1 MASILPTDPGKNWAG
16 NYRYQAKQLYEP
28 QDVSQVQELVRR
40 SEKVKAVGSRHCFN
54 DIADTSGIQI
64 STRLLE
70 PLIEIDEAAMTVT
83 ISSGLKY
90 GELCPELH
98 ARGFALHNLA
108 SLPHISV
115 VGACMTATHGS
126 GIKNGNLATAV
137 SRIKFVSGTGELV
150 TLDRTEQN
158 DIFFGAVV
166 NLGGLGVITK
176 LTLDIEPAFPVRQDV
191 FQDLT
196 FTQFSEHFDEIM
208 SSGYSV
214 SLFTNWQNKLIDQV
228 WVKRKIA
235 DDLPRLSTDLFGARS
250 AIADLHPI
258 AGISAANCTEQVGN
272 AGAWFER
279 LPHFKMGFTP
289 SSGEELQTEYFVSLE
304 RAVDAILA
312 IDGKREAISPHLL
325 VSEIRTI
332 ADDNHW
338 LSPCY
343 KRDSAAIHFTW
354 KPNVNEVMKLL
365 PVLEAELAPFDPR
378 PHWGKLFATPPK
390 ELRRTY
396 PMLPEFGDLLAR
408 YDPHGKFR
416 NGFLDRLILNR

>member
-1 MASILPTDPGKNWAG
+1 MTSTDPKKNWAG
-16 NYRYQAKQLYEP
+16 NYAYKARGSHEP
-28 QDVSQVQELVRR
+28 KDVTDIQEFVRR
-40 SEKVKAVGSRHCFN
+40 SEKIKAVGSRHCFN
-54 DIADTSGIQI
+54 DIADTNGIQI

-70 PLIEIDEAAMTVT
+70 PVIEIDETAMTVT
-83 ISSGLKY
+83 ISSGLTY
-90 GELCPELH
+90 GDICPELH

-115 VGACMTATHGS
+115 VGACATATHGS

-137 SRIKFVSGTGELV
+137 SRIEFVSGTGELV

-158 DIFFGAVV
+158 EAFFGAVV

-176 LTLDIEPAFPVRQDV
+176 LTLDIEPAFSVRQDV

-196 FTQFSEHFDEIM
+196 FTQLSEHFDEIM

-214 SLFTNWQNKLIDQV
+214 SLFTNWRNKLIDQV
-228 WVKRKIA
+228 WVKRKLA
-235 DDLPRLSTDLFGARS
+235 DDLPKSSTSVFGSRPATG
-250 AIADLHPI
+250 DLHPI
-258 AGISAANCTEQVGN
+258 AGISAENCTEQMGN

-289 SSGEELQTEYFVSLE
+289 STGEELQTEYFVALE
-304 RAVDAILA
+304 NAADAILA
-312 IDGKREAISPHLL
+312 IEKKREAISPRLL

-332 ADDNHW
+332 AGDQHW

-343 KRDSAAIHFTW
+343 RRDSAAIHFTW
-354 KPNVNEVMKLL
+354 KPNVNEVTKLL
-365 PVLEAELAPFDPR
+365 PMLEAELAPFGAR

-390 ELRRTY
+390 ELRHMY
-396 PMLPEFGDLLAR
+396 PMLPEFVDLLAR
-408 YDPHGKFR
+408 YDPRGKFR
-416 NGFLDRLILNR
+416 NGFLDRLILDR

>member
-1 MASILPTDPGKNWAG
+1 MTSTDPKKNWAG
-16 NYRYQAKQLYEP
+16 NYAYKARGSHEP
-28 QDVSQVQELVRR
+28 KDVTDIQEFVRR
-40 SEKVKAVGSRHCFN
+40 SEKIKAVGSRHCFN
-54 DIADTSGIQI
+54 DIADTNGIQI

-70 PLIEIDEAAMTVT
+70 PVIEIDETAMTVT
-83 ISSGLKY
+83 ISSGLTY
-90 GELCPELH
+90 GDICPELH

-115 VGACMTATHGS
+115 VGACATATHGS

-137 SRIKFVSGTGELV
+137 SRIEFVSGTGELV

-158 DIFFGAVV
+158 EAFFGAVV

-176 LTLDIEPAFPVRQDV
+176 LTLDIEPAFSVRQDV

-196 FTQFSEHFDEIM
+196 FTQLSEHFDEIM

-214 SLFTNWQNKLIDQV
+214 SLFTNWRNKLIDQV
-228 WVKRKIA
+228 WVKRKLA
-235 DDLPRLSTDLFGARS
+235 DDLPKSSTSVFGSRPATG
-250 AIADLHPI
+250 DLHPI
-258 AGISAANCTEQVGN
+258 AGISAENCTEQMGN

-289 SSGEELQTEYFVSLE
+289 SSGEELQTEYFVPLE
-304 RAVDAILA
+304 NAADAILA
-312 IDGKREAISPHLL
+312 IETKREALSPRLL

-332 ADDNHW
+332 AGDQHW

-343 KRDSAAIHFTW
+343 RRDSAAIHFTW
-354 KPNVNEVMKLL
+354 KPNVNEVTKLL
-365 PVLEAELAPFDPR
+365 PMLEAELAPFGAR

-390 ELRRTY
+390 ELRHMY
-396 PMLPEFGDLLAR
+396 PMLPEFVDLLAR
-408 YDPHGKFR
+408 YDPRGKFR
-416 NGFLDRLILNR
+416 NGFLDRLILDR